1 MHHHEDLEPK
11 KEPHPKPK
19 DCACETENKCA
30 CGCGEGHC
38 GCGCGEGHCGCGCGC
53 GCKGKKFFAKLL
65 AALILFLAGFGFAH
79 LCCCGC
85 HHHKAPHMQHSYLA
99 AAKQK
104 TSDFADGASNIIIIN
119 ADGEAEMAHRPF
131 HKKHHHHMKKMKQY
145 MSENIPQTEENAT
158 SEPIADTPTTEE

>member
-38 GCGCGEGHCGCGCGC
+38 GCGCGEGHCGCGC

-104 TSDFADGASNIIIIN
+104 APDFADGASNIIIIN
-119 ADGEAEMAHRPF
+119 ADDEAKMAHRPF

-145 MSENIPQTEENAT
+145 MSENMPQAEENTA
-158 SEPIADTPTTEE
+158 SESVADTPTTEE